1 MDAMMITARKK
12 LCTTKMLNKQG
23 MKSIDF
29 FFMNKEIN

>member
-12 LCTTKMLNKQG
+12 LCATKMLNKQG

-29 FFMNKEIN
+29 FL